1 MGIRESL
8 SVFGGDYDTPDGTC
22 IRDYIHVVDLAK
34 AHIKAIERML
44 GGKSASRYEVFNIG
58 TGAGYSVLDII
69 KSFERVSGV
78 RLNYRITPRRAGD
91 IEKIW
96 ADPSKANEALGWTA
110 EENLDSMM
118 SSAWAWQKKLSGK

>member
-1 MGIRESL
+1 
-8 SVFGGDYDTPDGTC
+8 
-22 IRDYIHVVDLAK
+22 
-34 AHIKAIERML
+34 ML
-44 GGKSASRYEVFNIG
+44 GGKSAGRYEVFNIG